1 MSDFVWAALSG
12 WAGVL
17 MFASTFCLP
26 FFMRRMRSKK
36 PYLKRLWP
44 HYWLG
49 YALLAAALTHAW
61 MSMRRGDM
69 RGLSMAGLWLA
80 TGALFLIMWQVSVG
94 LLLRVPEQGGRRAL
108 RRTHFWSMLLIGALL
123 AAHIVLNRP

>member
-1 MSDFVWAALSG
+1 MGRTQWMGGCADVRLDILPALFNAPHAVEEALSQAAVAALL
-12 WAGVL
+12 AGV
-17 MFASTFCLP
+17 
-26 FFMRRMRSKK
+26 R
-36 PYLKRLWP
+36 
-44 HYWLG
+44 
-49 YALLAAALTHAW
+49 LLAAALTHAW

-123 AAHIVLNRP
+123 AAHIVLNKP